1 MKQSDVVGHDK
12 LAEECGTHADY
23 CRHMAERAGHSCSK
37 EVWVRLA
44 VLWTRLAAEA
54 GAVPLGASEIPDATI
69 NELSKLLAALLVSV
83 RRLPPGPERYAALKQ
98 VGLFQVRLRDAP
110 EK

>member
-1 MKQSDVVGHDK
+1 MKQTDVVGHDK
-12 LAEECGTHADY
+12 LTEECSTHADY
-23 CRHMAERAGHSCSK
+23 CRHMAERAGHSSF
-37 EVWVRLA
+37 WARLA

-54 GAVPLGASEIPDATI
+54 RAVPLGDSEFPDATI
-69 NELSKLLAALLVSV
+69 NELSELVAALLVSV

-98 VGLFQVRLRDAP
+98 VGLFQVRLDAP